1 MATFRQDPYLWLH
14 LAGAATLP
22 LWFAFVLLG
31 LGVGYPAHPTLELGG
46 VIVAGVLP
54 ALWMQVKRP
63 FYIFSLPLLTLK
75 PASLTSNQR
84 RLLALFHRWWHRAVA
99 VVVPVPLVWLLGQL
113 YPLSPLAAT
122 ITPFEPWGRL
132 AGLAIAT
139 LSFGLANLFLQVPV
153 AVLLVLATPRA
164 RFQSVEPYAVEAIAT
179 DFTLFPSLK
188 LGRLLPGV
196 PTEEPTPSTVLPAEP
211 MGDAQDPQPPSP

>member
-22 LWFAFVLLG
+22 LWFALVLLG
-31 LGVGYPAHPTLELGG
+31 LGVGYPTHPTLELG
-46 VIVAGVLP
+46 VIIVAGVLP
-54 ALWMQVKRP
+54 ALWMQVKQP
-63 FYIFSLPLLTLK
+63 FYIFSLLLLTLK
-75 PASLTSNQR
+75 PASLTPTQR
-84 RLLALFHRWWHRAVA
+84 RLLALFHRWWHRAFA
-99 VVVPVPLVWLLGQL
+99 LLVPVPLVWLLVQL
-113 YPLSPLAAT
+113 YPLSPLAAA

-153 AVLLVLATPRA
+153 AVLLVLATPSD
-164 RFQSVEPYAVEAIAT
+164 RFQTVDPYALEAIAT

-196 PTEEPTPSTVLPAEP
+196 RTEAPTPSTVLPAEP
-211 MGDAQDPQPPSP
+211 SMGDTQPPSP